1 MRKPKS
7 IQVFEYEHLYIG
19 AKYEDVTF
27 EENHFDALVKLNELH
42 GNNYFTVGHKKIT
55 FKHYV
60 GVLQVEELCI
70 EVLPKADRSHAD
82 PGVWRDVLIDML
94 KATRKLKVNQVEHA
108 NVTKQSKHLLDI
120 YFEWYLN
127 EVHKLIHQGLIKKY
141 SRKQGNLNALKG
153 KLVFA
158 QQISQNLVHKER
170 FYTEHQVYDK
180 DHLIHQILHQAL
192 GIIEQF
198 TRGGYLYGKCKSIQL
213 DFPVVKFTQATEAT
227 FNRLVVGR
235 KEQPY
240 KTALEIARLIILN
253 FAPNVKSG
261 AEKMIALLFDMNNL
275 WEEYVLVQLKKT
287 YQDSDYQVLGQRRK
301 KFWNG
306 VSIRP
311 DIVIKKGEQTLMII
325 DTKWKIIDQDKPSTQ
340 DLRQMFVYNEYWQA
354 PTAILLYPTNE
365 ERQCIIKDFENIEG
379 RGTPHRCG
387 LAWVNIIKEG
397 KINKGIGDEIGKM
410 LSITAEVEGGNIIRK

>member
-19 AKYEDVTF
+19 AKYEEVTF

-42 GNNYFTVGHKKIT
+42 GNKYFTVGYKKIT

-60 GVLQVEELCI
+60 GVLQVDDLCI
-70 EVLPKADRSHAD
+70 EVLPKADRSSTETNL
-82 PGVWRDVLIDML
+82 WRDVLIDML

-127 EVHKLIHQGLIKKY
+127 EVQKLIHQGLIKKY
-141 SRKQGNLNALKG
+141 DRKQGNLTALKG
-153 KLVFA
+153 KLIFA
-158 QQISQNLVHKER
+158 KQVSQNLVHKER

-180 DHLIHQILHQAL
+180 DHLIHQILQQAL

-213 DFPVVKFTQATEAT
+213 DFPELKSIQATEAT
-227 FNRLVVGR
+227 FNRLVIGR

-240 KTALEIARLIILN
+240 TIALEIARLIILN

-275 WEEYVLVQLKKT
+275 WEEYILVQLKKAV
-287 YQDSDYQVLGQRRK
+287 QNKEYQVLGQRSK
-301 KFWNG
+301 TFWKGIN
-306 VSIRP
+306 IRP
-311 DIVIKKGEQTLMII
+311 DMVIKKGDQTLMII
-325 DTKWKIIDQDKPSTQ
+325 DTKWKIIDHDRPSTQ
-340 DLRQMFVYNEYWQA
+340 DLRQMYVYNEYWKA

-365 ERQCIIKDFENIEG
+365 ARECIIKEFENIEG
-379 RGTPHRCG
+379 RGTHHRCG
-387 LAWVNIIKEG
+387 LGWINIIKDG
-397 KINKGIGDEIGKM
+397 SINKDIGEELIQKLG
-410 LSITAEVEGGNIIRK
+410 LERN